1 MSSIEPLKNFD
12 EYKEFALILKRCLEQ
27 RGRRRKHHIAEL
39 QDFFCHHWK
48 DTMKQSQSQLKEMF
62 NRNRALRTELLD
74 QAFEHKREADDLE
87 RKCEKITANN
97 EILKAK
103 NERLAAEMA
112 ELKSQVA
119 LHSPSS
125 V

>member
-27 RGRRRKHHIAEL
+27 RGRRRKRHVAEL
-39 QDFFCHHWK
+39 QDFFCCHWK

-87 RKCEKITANN
+87 RKCE
-97 EILKAK
+97 
-103 NERLAAEMA
+103 RLAAEIV
-112 ELKSQVA
+112 ELKSQLA

>member
-1 MSSIEPLKNFD
+1 MSIEPLKNLK
-12 EYKEFALILKRCLEQ
+12 EYTEFAEILDRCLQ
-27 RGRRRKHHIAEL
+27 RRGKRRDKHVAEL

-87 RKCEKITANN
+87 RTC
-97 EILKAK
+97 
-103 NERLAAEMA
+103 ERLAAEMA

-119 LHSPSS
+119 LHSPAA